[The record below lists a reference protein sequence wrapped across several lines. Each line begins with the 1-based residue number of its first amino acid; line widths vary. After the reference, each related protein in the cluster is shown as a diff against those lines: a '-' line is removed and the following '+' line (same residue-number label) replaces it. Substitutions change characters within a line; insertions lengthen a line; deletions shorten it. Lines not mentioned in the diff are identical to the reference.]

1 MEASLL
7 LLFADLEP
15 EFYEDDSGI
24 DDVFFDL
31 RRQFQK
37 SLISFLADKSHHMFD
52 TGAVVPAA
60 VEDHDFS
67 GRRKML
73 DVALE
78 KQLALL
84 PLGRRGQG
92 NDPEYSVG

>member
-1 MEASLL
+1 MGAALL
-7 LLFADLEP
+7 LLFAAPEP
-15 EFYEDDSGI
+15 EFYEDDPGI
-24 DDVFFDL
+24 DDIFFDL

-37 SLISFLADKSHHMFD
+37 ALISLLADKSHHMFN
-52 TGAVVPAA
+52 TGTVVPAA
-60 VEDHDFS
+60 VEDPAS
-67 GRRKML
+67 AGRREVL

-92 NDPEYSVG
+92 DDPEYA